1 MSGTDHFITLEGH
14 RFHYVRWSV
23 PGAPVLVALHGLRS
37 YGRTFEPLAEALAGR
52 FDVVALDQRGRG
64 LTDWDPQGNYYTDR
78 YVADLA
84 AFVDALGLDR
94 FHLLGHSMGGTNTLV
109 YAAGNADRLASVVL
123 EDAGPGASTN
133 SERGKAINAELMR
146 TPMRFDNRDAA
157 RAFWRSIRPHV
168 TEEAIDSRVRHSLE
182 EGEGG
187 FVWRHDQAGIAAA
200 RLDPAPGRGVPDL
213 WPGVKAIRCPGL
225 LVRGGDSDYLSPATA
240 AAMVAANANL
250 QRVDIPGAGHYVHD
264 DQPAAFLAAVVPFL
278 AEQAR

>member
-1 MSGTDHFITLEGH
+1 MSGTDQFIVLEGH
-14 RFHYVRWSV
+14 RFHYVRWAA

-52 FDVVALDQRGRG
+52 FDVIALDQRGRG
-64 LTDWDPQGNYYTDR
+64 QTDWDAGGNYYTDR

-84 AFVDALGLDR
+84 AFVDALGLGR

-109 YAAGNADRLASVVL
+109 YAAANPERLESVVL

-146 TPMRFDNRDAA
+146 TPMRFESWDAA
-157 RAFWRSIRPHV
+157 RAFWRSIRPNV

-182 EGEGG
+182 ESAGG
-187 FVWRHDQAGIAAA
+187 IVWRHDQAGIAAA
-200 RLDPAPGRGVPDL
+200 RLNPAPGRGVPDL

-225 LVRGGDSDYLSPATA
+225 IVRGGDSDYLSAATA
-240 AAMVAANANL
+240 DAMVEANPHL
-250 QRVDIPGAGHYVHD
+250 RRVDIPGAGHYVHD
-264 DQPAAFLAAVVPFL
+264 DQPEAFLAAVVPFL
-278 AEQAR
+278 LEQAR